1 MSGGKLEGCDYCGLL
16 VWKNGGW
23 VKEEDCYKTSKE
35 EEIDDDTEIEPT
47 VKDIDVIYKF
57 ILDIFEETA
66 SVYASSVL
74 LPPKIEKM
82 LITLDRVSNSINRK
96 E

>member
-1 MSGGKLEGCDYCGLL
+1 MDYCDECMAMSGGKLEGCDHCGLL

-23 VKEEDCYKTSKE
+23 VKEGDCKE

-47 VKDIDVIYKF
+47 VKEIDVIYKF
-57 ILDIFEETA
+57 LLDIFEETA
-66 SVYASSVL
+66 CV
-74 LPPKIEKM
+74 KIEKM